1 MESLVLASSCS
12 ASPRLPVLSASA
24 ARLRGLPGA
33 APPPPAS
40 STGGAARRAA
50 RRPRL
55 LVAVAAAAAPRGS
68 RNGERNTCGSL
79 FRWFPLPPL
88 IARCPVSCDRG
99 ALLTRVSLGALNTP
113 CLLFTCETQWIVLLE
128 LEVALCILGPIFHNS
143 YMNL

>member
-33 APPPPAS
+33 APLPAS
-40 STGGAARRAA
+40 SAAGAARSGA

-68 RNGERNTCGSL
+68 RNGERNTRGSP
-79 FRWFPLPPL
+79 FRWFPLP
-88 IARCPVSCDRG
+88 
-99 ALLTRVSLGALNTP
+99 
-113 CLLFTCETQWIVLLE
+113 
-128 LEVALCILGPIFHNS
+128 
-143 YMNL
+143 